1 VATKNITAKPDLYS
15 DFRTDFLIHPMKKDL
30 VMVKNEDSVIQS
42 IKNLLYTGQ
51 YERFWQPDINAGL
64 RHYLFELPSK
74 MTEIGIRDSI
84 MAVIRNHEPRA
95 ELIEVY
101 VSLSVDESAYEATIV
116 FSVVNRE
123 EAISFTTLLQR
134 LR

>member
-1 VATKNITAKPDLYS
+1 MATKNITAKPDLYS